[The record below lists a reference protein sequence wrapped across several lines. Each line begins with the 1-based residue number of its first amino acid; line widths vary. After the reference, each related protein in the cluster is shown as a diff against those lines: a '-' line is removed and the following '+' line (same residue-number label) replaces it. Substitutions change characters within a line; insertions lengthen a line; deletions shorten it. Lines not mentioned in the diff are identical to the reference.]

1 MDLYDYDYVY
11 EETKPSGESTLE
23 NKPDKNDKPDNQ
35 SIYDKEKPKVRMTY
49 RAAMSFNAIEKSLR
63 LHKIRANKVRISKI
77 RQRLRKYKYA

>member
-1 MDLYDYDYVY
+1 
-11 EETKPSGESTLE
+11 
-23 NKPDKNDKPDNQ
+23 
-35 SIYDKEKPKVRMTY
+35 MTY